1 MMDNEEVLEK
11 FEDIMLEISERNSN
25 TGDYENY
32 ANEIEEL
39 INNVANKTD
48 LYKELIHLWL
58 DEKLVLKEN
67 DLKKVDDY
75 LNIIKN
81 KKNCVNLLTAIARG
95 YVYIKFD
102 LDDGFTNGFV
112 EDIYANSFDL
122 SDCEDERVIEISNE
136 IYNDK
141 PIQIREILFI
151 MSYLHVEETYNY
163 IFKKLMVY
171 EAE

>member
-1 MMDNEEVLEK
+1 MMDN
-11 FEDIMLEISERNSN
+11 R
-25 TGDYENY
+25 
-32 ANEIEEL
+32 
-39 INNVANKTD
+39 
-48 LYKELIHLWL
+48 LYITR
-58 DEKLVLKEN
+58 
-67 DLKKVDDY
+67 
-75 LNIIKN
+75 N
-81 KKNCVNLLTAIARG
+81 KKNCVNLSTAIAKG

-112 EDIYANSFDL
+112 EDIYDNSFDF
-122 SDCEDERVIEISNE
+122 SDFEDERVIEISNE

-171 EAE
+171 EAR